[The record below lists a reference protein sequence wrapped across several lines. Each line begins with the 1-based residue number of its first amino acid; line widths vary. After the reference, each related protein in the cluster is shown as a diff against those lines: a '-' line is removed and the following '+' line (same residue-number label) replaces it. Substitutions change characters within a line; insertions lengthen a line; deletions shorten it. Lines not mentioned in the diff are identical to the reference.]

1 MTITVTRQYIEV
13 AGRYTDGEARV
24 YRQYAS
30 VLTQGSAGATLNES
44 ASDTLNLTQNVL
56 GYAAKNV
63 SDVLVF
69 TQNAFREPS
78 IFVRSFTDTL
88 NFVHNGTKDVPGI
101 ASNTL
106 SFSEL
111 EFEFNYVGDREIP
124 YNTLN
129 LIQTVL
135 TLSGIAIENTLNFQH
150 TVNVVNTS
158 VYAFASDWLHLF
170 QHTPMTHRAWFTDDL
185 ALYVNRATVPK
196 VHSLAHV
203 LAFVQRGRMT
213 TAQHI
218 LAFVQTA
225 EAAFGYTVI
234 NYLELD
240 DQQARLVDYIRHQY
254 EDLGIGHSLGWY
266 MDSPCSRK
274 QYTPFQGENTIPGAL
289 TPPSSELPYVQVSP
303 MTDRMLLYYPAR
315 GPQTYT
321 VTLRAPEMDNRD
333 RNSYT
338 RISRETAGGKLVV
351 FADPT
356 WPHIR
361 TMVVTIIGLQK
372 TAIDSFQV
380 FKQAT
385 LGKEVGVTDWEGRVW
400 AGVITNPNEPVT
412 QDGPTSWT
420 LTFEFEGEL
429 LDGQYPNS
437 TGLALSDSVSYVL
450 V

>member
-1 MTITVTRQYIEV
+1 MT
-13 AGRYTDGEARV
+13 
-24 YRQYAS
+24 
-30 VLTQGSAGATLNES
+30 
-44 ASDTLNLTQNVL
+44 
-56 GYAAKNV
+56 GYAAKNI

-69 TQNAFREPS
+69 TQNAYREPTVF
-78 IFVRSFTDTL
+78 IRSLSDALTLIDVGTKDISANASSTL
-88 NFVHNGTKDVPGI
+88 NFVET
-101 ASNTL
+101 
-106 SFSEL
+106 
-111 EFEFNYVGDREIP
+111 EFEFNYVGDRQIP

-129 LIQTVL
+129 LVQTVL
-135 TLSGIAIENTLNFQH
+135 TLSSVDLSNTLNLQQ
-150 TVNVVNTS
+150 TVNVYNS
-158 VYAFASDWLHLF
+158 SIYAFASDWLHLF
-170 QHTPMTHRAWFTDDL
+170 HHTPMTHRHWFTDDL
-185 ALYVNRATVPK
+185 ALYVNRVTIPV
-196 VHSLAHV
+196 VRSLAHT
-203 LAFVQRGRMT
+203 LAFVQLGRLT
-213 TAQHI
+213 NVKQV
-218 LAFVQTA
+218 LSFVQTA

-234 NYLELD
+234 NYLELG
-240 DQQARLVDYIRHQY
+240 DQQVRLVDYIRHQY

-266 MDSPCSRK
+266 IDSPCSRK

-289 TPPSSELPYVQVSP
+289 TPPSSDLPYVQVSP

-372 TAIDSFQV
+372 TAIDAFQV

-385 LGKEVGVTDWEGRVW
+385 LGREVGITDWEGRVW
-400 AGVITNPNEPVT
+400 SGVITNPNEPVT

-429 LDGQYPNS
+429 LDGQYPNVA
-437 TGLALSDSVSYVL
+437 GLALTDSVSYVL